1 MKKTLTLF
9 ILFTL
14 YTLLSAHEFWLQ
26 PDKFIYSYADIV
38 NVKFLVGEN
47 FDGINWSGNNEKIQ
61 SLHFYYGGVKDNL
74 ADGLTDEKGDS
85 LLFRFCH
92 EGTAM
97 LTFNSVNTYIELDA
111 QKFNEYLAEYGL
123 DSAAAYRLQNNETD
137 SLSREYY
144 QRSVKTIIQA
154 GNKKDDTYKQETDLP
169 VDIIPLQNPYALKNN
184 DSVTVEVLFRKQPLS
199 NYKVRIWHKN
209 KGELLTSNLT
219 TNEKGELK
227 FKIKTS
233 GEWMIS
239 TVAMERLTDKDK
251 ADWQSYWG
259 SCTWGYE

>member
-1 MKKTLTLF
+1 MKKILTLF
-9 ILFTL
+9 TLFTL
-14 YTLLSAHEFWLQ
+14 YASLSSHEFWLQ
-26 PDKFIYSYADIV
+26 PDKFIYKYADIV

-47 FDGINWSGNNEKIQ
+47 FEGINWSGNNEKIQ

-74 ADGLTDEKGDS
+74 ADGLTEEKGDS

-97 LTFNSVNTYIELDA
+97 LTFNSTNSYIELDA
-111 QKFNEYLAEYGL
+111 KKFNEYLAEDGL
-123 DSAAAYRLQNNETD
+123 DSAAVYRQQNNETD
-137 SLSREYY
+137 SMGREYY

-154 GNKKDDTYKQETDLP
+154 GNKKDETYKQQTDLP
-169 VDIIPLQNPYALKNN
+169 VDIIPQQNPYALKTG
-184 DSVTVEVLFRKQPLS
+184 DSILLKVLFQKLPLS
-199 NYKVRIWHKN
+199 NYKVRVWHKN
-209 KGELLTSNLT
+209 KGELSVLNLF
-219 TNEKGELK
+219 TNYKGELK
-227 FKIKTS
+227 FRINTA

-239 TVAMERLTDKDK
+239 TVAMERLINDEK

>member
-1 MKKTLTLF
+1 MKKIFTIFT
-9 ILFTL
+9 LFTL
-14 YTLLSAHEFWLQ
+14 YTLLSAREFWLQ
-26 PDKFIYSYADIV
+26 PDKFIYNYADIV
-38 NVKFLVGEN
+38 NVKFLIGEN

-85 LLFRFCH
+85 LLFRLCH

-97 LTFNSVNTYIELDA
+97 LTFNSVNSYIELEA
-111 QKFNEYLAEYGL
+111 QKFNEYLAEDGL
-123 DSAAAYRLQNNETD
+123 DSAAAYRRQYNETD
-137 SLSREYY
+137 STGREYY

-169 VDIIPLQNPYALKNN
+169 VDIIPQQNPYALKNG
-184 DSVTVEVLFRKQPLS
+184 DSLTLKVLFKKKPLA
-199 NYKVRIWHKN
+199 NYKIRLWHKN
-209 KGELLTSNLT
+209 NSELTSENLKSNHKGEV
-219 TNEKGELK
+219 KY
-227 FKIKTS
+227 KIKTS

-239 TVAMERLTDKDK
+239 TIAMERLTDDEK

>member
-1 MKKTLTLF
+1 MKKILTLFTLF
-9 ILFTL
+9 ILHTS
-14 YTLLSAHEFWLQ
+14 LSSHEFWLQ
-26 PDKFIYSYADIV
+26 PDKFIYNYADIV

-61 SLHFYYGGVKDNL
+61 SLYFYYGGVKDNL

-97 LTFNSVNTYIELDA
+97 LTFNSVNSYIELEA
-111 QKFNEYLAEYGL
+111 QKFNEYLAEDGL

-137 SLSREYY
+137 STGREYY

-154 GNKKDDTYKQETDLP
+154 GNKKDEACKQQTDLP
-169 VDIIPLQNPYALKNN
+169 VDIIPQQNPYSLKNG
-184 DSVTVEVLFRKQPLS
+184 DSLTAKVLFKKKPLA
-199 NYKVRIWHKN
+199 NYKVRVWHKN
-209 KGELLTSNLT
+209 KGDLSASNLT

-227 FKIKTS
+227 LKIKTA
-233 GEWMIS
+233 GVWMVS
-239 TVAMERLTDKDK
+239 TVAIERLTNDEK

>member
-1 MKKTLTLF
+1 MKKILTFF
-9 ILFTL
+9 ILLTL
-14 YTLLSAHEFWLQ
+14 YTSLCSHEFWLQ
-26 PDKFIYSYADIV
+26 PDKFIYNYADIV

-61 SLHFYYGGVKDNL
+61 SLHFYYGGVKDNF
-74 ADGLTDEKGDS
+74 ADGLTADKGDS

-92 EGTAM
+92 EGTAVI
-97 LTFNSVNTYIELDA
+97 TFNSTNSLIELEA
-111 QKFNEYLAEYGL
+111 QKFNEYLAQDGL

-137 SLSREYY
+137 STGREYY

-154 GNKKDDTYKQETDLP
+154 GGKKDDTYKQETDLP
-169 VDIIPLQNPYALKNN
+169 VDIIPQQNPYALKND
-184 DSVTVEVLFRKQPLS
+184 DSLTVKVLFQKKPLS
-199 NYKVRIWHKN
+199 NYKVRVWHKN
-209 KGELLTSNLT
+209 KGDLLTSNLT
-219 TNEKGELK
+219 TNDKGELK
-227 FKIKTS
+227 CKIKTA

-239 TVAMERLTDKDK
+239 TVTMERLINDEK